1 MDQLHILRSRP
12 DELVRRLVD
21 GMSKDRQAKEV
32 PLFEGRPD
40 YDQLVKEIFEAE
52 KVICWW

>member
-1 MDQLHILRSRP
+1 MNILHIVRSRP

-21 GMSKDRQAKEV
+21 GMSKGKKVREV
-32 PLFEGRPD
+32 PLYEGRPD
-40 YDQLVKEIFEAE
+40 YDKLVKDIFEAE